1 MAVRVQY
8 AKASACMEPISWCTV
23 GAWGLFLPCLLC
35 LWMEAMSKH
44 WVGWDWGTEQAG
56 LAVLGSGLLE
66 TGAMVGCGVA
76 GSVGNHAA
84 CEVLS
89 AAAGVTAST
98 VRTGSLPVAPKQ
110 SLAAGEQSGLM
121 TDAERL
127 VHAGPGGGG
136 WERPA
141 EAALCKA
148 APVKAGPGGV
158 RIPAPCPYLP

>member
-1 MAVRVQY
+1 M
-8 AKASACMEPISWCTV
+8 
-23 GAWGLFLPCLLC
+23 G
-35 LWMEAMSKH
+35 H
-44 WVGWDWGTEQAG
+44 WVACLFWAMDF
-56 LAVLGSGLLE
+56 LE
-66 TGAMVGCGVA
+66 LGAMVGCGAA

-110 SLAAGEQSGLM
+110 SLVLGEQSGLM

-127 VHAGPGGGG
+127 VQAGPGGGG
-136 WERPA
+136 WERPK

-148 APVKAGPGGV
+148 SPEKAGPSRVHISVASG
-158 RIPAPCPYLP
+158 PALPQHQ